1 MKSKFLT
8 ISFLVGG
15 LVGGSMAEAAD
26 IVDTVAA
33 TPNLSTLSAMIRDAG
48 IAETLKGKGP
58 FTLFAPTDDAFSR
71 LSANTIAGWKKPENR
86 DQLAKMLTLHVLP
99 SKVTEKDMSGKHYKS
114 KTVNGTE
121 VDIDADDPGEGIRVN
136 KAKVTKADVSADN
149 GVIHVVNRV
158 VMP

>member
-1 MKSKFLT
+1 MNSKLPAVA
-8 ISFLVGG
+8 FLVGSLLG
-15 LVGGSMAEAAD
+15 ASAVEAAD

-48 IAETLKGKGP
+48 SAETLKGKGP
-58 FTLFAPTDDAFSR
+58 FTLFAPTDDAFNR
-71 LSANTIAGWKKPENR
+71 LSANMLAGLKKPENK

-99 SKVTEKDMSGKHYKS
+99 SKVTEKDMNGKHYKS
-114 KTVNGTE
+114 KTVSGTE
-121 VDIDADDPGEGIRVN
+121 VDIDADDPGEGIRIN
-136 KAKVTKADVSADN
+136 KAKVTKADVTADN